1 MQVAV
6 EISLYPLSDDFE
18 KPVDT
23 FLSLLANNPSIE
35 VEPGKMSSI
44 ITGELA
50 EIMKALTQAM
60 EKVFAENQ
68 RLLLQALVLSFR
80 SLCELQL
87 PLL

>member
-23 FLSLLANNPSIE
+23 FLSLLANNKTIE

-44 ITGELA
+44 LTGELSD
-50 EIMKALTQAM
+50 IMQALALAM
-60 EKVFAENQ
+60 EQVFVQSPAVFN
-68 RLLLQALVLSFR
+68 LKISNCCPV
-80 SLCELQL
+80 
-87 PLL
+87 

>member
-23 FLSLLANNPSIE
+23 FLSLLANNETIE

-44 ITGELA
+44 LTGELA
-50 EIMKALTQAM
+50 DIMQALNHAM
-60 EKVFAENQ
+60 EQVFAQSPAVFN
-68 RLLLQALVLSFR
+68 LKISNCCSV
-80 SLCELQL
+80 
-87 PLL
+87 

>member
-6 EISLYPLSDDFE
+6 EISLYPLSNDFE

-23 FLSLLANNPSIE
+23 FLSLLANNQTIE

-50 EIMKALTQAM
+50 DIMQTLSQAM
-60 EKVFAENQ
+60 EQVFAQSPAVFN
-68 RLLLQALVLSFR
+68 LKISNCCPV
-80 SLCELQL
+80 
-87 PLL
+87 

>member
-44 ITGELA
+44 ISGELA
-50 EIMKALTQAM
+50 DIMQALSQAM
-60 EKVFAENQ
+60 EEVFAQSPTVFN
-68 RLLLQALVLSFR
+68 LKISNCCPV
-80 SLCELQL
+80 
-87 PLL
+87 

>member
-60 EKVFAENQ
+60 EKVFAENPAVFN
-68 RLLLQALVLSFR
+68 LKISNCCPV
-80 SLCELQL
+80 
-87 PLL
+87 

>member
-23 FLSLLANNPSIE
+23 FLSLLANNETIE

-44 ITGELA
+44 LTGELSD
-50 EIMKALTQAM
+50 IMQALNKAM
-60 EKVFAENQ
+60 EQVFVQSPAVFN
-68 RLLLQALVLSFR
+68 LKISNCCPV
-80 SLCELQL
+80 
-87 PLL
+87 

>member
-23 FLSLLANNPSIE
+23 FLSLLENNEIIE

-60 EKVFAENQ
+60 DHVFAESPAVFN
-68 RLLLQALVLSFR
+68 LKISNCCPV
-80 SLCELQL
+80 
-87 PLL
+87 